1 MRSHSIPIKMVILK
15 RKKKST
21 SKYEE
26 KLIFSYIASENV
38 KWCSHL
44 GKYFCS
50 FFKIEQKCYKI
61 ESAVSILGIY

>member
-1 MRSHSIPIKMVILK
+1 MRSHSIPIKMIILK
-15 RKKKST
+15 IKSI

-44 GKYFCS
+44 GKYFGS
-50 FFKIEQKCYKI
+50 FLKIEQKCYKI
-61 ESAVSILGIY
+61 ES